1 MRMATS
7 PNSFIQAYLNRGFGS
22 MTKNDFEVMIF
33 AELIQTSLRGM
44 SDYQISC
51 DLRIPES
58 KVKRLR
64 YEASLKYNILSE
76 DDYRLMFK
84 EIAQNAIIKDE
95 KIILSIEDISLRKFI
110 NFKLKKNGKFSD
122 TSFNSEIVVIRSKD
136 FAELLKE
143 LYYTQRE
150 LKQIN
155 DKIDKINESLSKKI
169 TFKDVISVF
178 INASVAHLGERL
190 IDIGADSILNFIQN
204 TNF

>member
-7 PNSFIQAYLNRGFGS
+7 PNSFIQAYLDRGFGS

-110 NFKLKKNGKFSD
+110 NFKLKKMVNFQIHRLTAK
-122 TSFNSEIVVIRSKD
+122 
-136 FAELLKE
+136 LL
-143 LYYTQRE
+143 
-150 LKQIN
+150 
-155 DKIDKINESLSKKI
+155 
-169 TFKDVISVF
+169 
-178 INASVAHLGERL
+178 
-190 IDIGADSILNFIQN
+190 
-204 TNF
+204 

>member
-1 MRMATS
+1 MRMAIS
-7 PNSFIQAYLNRGFGS
+7 PNSFIQAYLDRGFGS

-33 AELIQTSLRGM
+33 AELLQTSLLKK
-44 SDYQISC
+44 SNYEISI

-190 IDIGADSILNFIQN
+190 IDIGADSILKFIQN

>member
-190 IDIGADSILNFIQN
+190 IDIGADSILKFIQN

>member
-7 PNSFIQAYLNRGFGS
+7 PNSFIQAYLDRGFGS

-33 AELIQTSLRGM
+33 AELLQTSLLKK
-44 SDYQISC
+44 SNYEISI

-190 IDIGADSILNFIQN
+190 IDIGADSILKFIQN

>member
-1 MRMATS
+1 MATS
-7 PNSFIQAYLNRGFGS
+7 QNPFIQTYLDRGFGS

-33 AELIQTSLRGM
+33 AELIQTSLHGM
-44 SDYQISC
+44 SDYQISR
-51 DLRIPES
+51 DLRIHES

-76 DDYRLMFK
+76 EDYRLMFK

-190 IDIGADSILNFIQN
+190 IDIGVDNILEFIQN

>member
-1 MRMATS
+1 MATS
-7 PNSFIQAYLNRGFGS
+7 PNPFIQVYLNRGFGS

-190 IDIGADSILNFIQN
+190 IDIGADSILKFIQN

>member
-1 MRMATS
+1 M
-7 PNSFIQAYLNRGFGS
+7 
-22 MTKNDFEVMIF
+22 
-33 AELIQTSLRGM
+33 
-44 SDYQISC
+44 
-51 DLRIPES
+51 
-58 KVKRLR
+58 
-64 YEASLKYNILSE
+64 
-76 DDYRLMFK
+76 
-84 EIAQNAIIKDE
+84 
-95 KIILSIEDISLRKFI
+95 
-110 NFKLKKNGKFSD
+110 KKNGKFSD

-190 IDIGADSILNFIQN
+190 IDIGADSILKFIQN

>member
-1 MRMATS
+1 MATS
-7 PNSFIQAYLNRGFGS
+7 PNSFIQAYLDRGFGS

-33 AELIQTSLRGM
+33 AELLQTSLLKK
-44 SDYQISC
+44 SNYEISI

-190 IDIGADSILNFIQN
+190 IDIGADSILKFIQN

>member
-7 PNSFIQAYLNRGFGS
+7 PNSFIQAYLDRGFGS

-33 AELIQTSLRGM
+33 AELLQTSLLKK
-44 SDYQISC
+44 SNYEISI

-64 YEASLKYNILSE
+64 YEASLKYNILRE

-190 IDIGADSILNFIQN
+190 IDIGADSILKFIQN

>member
-1 MRMATS
+1 
-7 PNSFIQAYLNRGFGS
+7 
-22 MTKNDFEVMIF
+22 
-33 AELIQTSLRGM
+33 
-44 SDYQISC
+44 
-51 DLRIPES
+51 
-58 KVKRLR
+58 
-64 YEASLKYNILSE
+64 
-76 DDYRLMFK
+76 MFK

-122 TSFNSEIVVIRSKD
+122 TSFNSEIIIIRSKD

-143 LYYTQRE
+143 LYYTQNE

-190 IDIGADSILNFIQN
+190 IDIGADSILKFIQN

>member
-1 MRMATS
+1 MVTS
-7 PNSFIQAYLNRGFGS
+7 PNSFIQAYLDRGFGG

-33 AELIQTSLRGM
+33 AELLQTSLLKK
-44 SDYQISC
+44 SNYEISI

-178 INASVAHLGERL
+178 INASVAHFGERL
-190 IDIGADSILNFIQN
+190 IDIGADSILKFIQN

>member
-1 MRMATS
+1 MRMVTS
-7 PNSFIQAYLNRGFGS
+7 PNSFIQAYLDRGFGS

-33 AELIQTSLRGM
+33 AELLQTSLLKK
-44 SDYQISC
+44 SNYEISI

-178 INASVAHLGERL
+178 INASVAHFGERL
-190 IDIGADSILNFIQN
+190 IDIGADSILKFIQN

>member
-1 MRMATS
+1 MATS

-190 IDIGADSILNFIQN
+190 IDIGADSILKFIQN

>member
-1 MRMATS
+1 MATS
-7 PNSFIQAYLNRGFGS
+7 PNSFIQAYLDRGFGS

-33 AELIQTSLRGM
+33 AELLQTSLLKK
-44 SDYQISC
+44 SNYEISI

-178 INASVAHLGERL
+178 INASVTHLGERL
-190 IDIGADSILNFIQN
+190 IDIGADSILKFIQN

>member
-7 PNSFIQAYLNRGFGS
+7 PNSFIQAYLDRGFGS

-33 AELIQTSLRGM
+33 AELLQTSLLKK
-44 SDYQISC
+44 SNYEISI

>member
-7 PNSFIQAYLNRGFGS
+7 PNPFIQTYLDKGFGS

-33 AELIQTSLRGM
+33 AELVQTSLRGI
-44 SDYQISC
+44 SDYQISR
-51 DLRIPES
+51 DLKIPES

-76 DDYRLMFK
+76 EDYRLMFK

>member
-1 MRMATS
+1 MATS
-7 PNSFIQAYLNRGFGS
+7 QNPFIQTYLDRGFGS

-33 AELIQTSLRGM
+33 AELIQTSLHGM
-44 SDYQISC
+44 SDYQISL

-76 DDYRLMFK
+76 EDYRLMFK
-84 EIAQNAIIKDE
+84 EIAQNAIVKDE
-95 KIILSIEDISLRKFI
+95 RIILSIEDISLRKFI

-150 LKQIN
+150 LQQIN

-178 INASVAHLGERL
+178 IKASVAHLGERL
-190 IDIGADSILNFIQN
+190 TDIGVDNILEFIQN

>member
-7 PNSFIQAYLNRGFGS
+7 PNPFIQAYLNRGFGS

-169 TFKDVISVF
+169 TFKDLISVF

>member
-1 MRMATS
+1 MATS
-7 PNSFIQAYLNRGFGS
+7 PNPFIQTYLDRGFGS
-22 MTKNDFEVMIF
+22 MTKTDFEVMIF

-190 IDIGADSILNFIQN
+190 IDIGADSILKFIQN

>member
-1 MRMATS
+1 MATS
-7 PNSFIQAYLNRGFGS
+7 PNSFIQAYLDRGFGS

-33 AELIQTSLRGM
+33 AELLQTSLLKK
-44 SDYQISC
+44 SNYEISI

-143 LYYTQRE
+143 LY
-150 LKQIN
+150 
-155 DKIDKINESLSKKI
+155 
-169 TFKDVISVF
+169 
-178 INASVAHLGERL
+178 
-190 IDIGADSILNFIQN
+190 
-204 TNF
+204 

>member
-1 MRMATS
+1 MATS
-7 PNSFIQAYLNRGFGS
+7 PNSFIQAYLDRGFGS

-33 AELIQTSLRGM
+33 AELLQTSLRGM

-190 IDIGADSILNFIQN
+190 IDIGADSILKFIQN

>member
-1 MRMATS
+1 MATS
-7 PNSFIQAYLNRGFGS
+7 PNSFIQAYLDRGFGS

-33 AELIQTSLRGM
+33 AELLQTSLLKK
-44 SDYQISC
+44 SNYEISI